1 MASAPRPSLPALTGL
16 RFFAALHVVAFHVT
30 PREGRPG
37 WLGAFLDNGPAS
49 VTLFFVL
56 SGFVLAQ
63 AYLGSASPG
72 PVSRRAFWVA
82 RLARIYPVYLLGL
95 VLEAPPFFLAI
106 LRQEGGW
113 TLPALQRLLGVGAAV
128 TSLTQAWI
136 PPAACAWN
144 CPGWSLSAEA
154 FFYLLFPVLAGP
166 LVRLGAKGLGWAAVC
181 LIASSALLYGLWFAG
196 AGGWAGE
203 AALQETWLRVGE
215 YSPLLK
221 LPQFLL
227 GVVLGRA
234 FVLRRPKPTPGT
246 SGRGL
251 VAAGTALGLLWVSWP
266 GQTWAFRDVV
276 LTAVFAWLIWTL
288 ACGHGRLAT
297 FLARAPVVRLGEA
310 SYALYILHVPLAF
323 HARSAE
329 RWSGAA
335 LEQRAPWGYSALAI
349 TSFVLVA
356 LAVHAW
362 LEEPARRWL
371 RNRWTRPRPAPLPVV
386 SGLL

>member
-37 WLGAFLDNGPAS
+37 WLGALLDNGPAS
-49 VTLFFVL
+49 VTLFFIL

-95 VLEAPPFFLAI
+95 VLEAPPFFLAV
-106 LRQEGGW
+106 LRQENGW

-181 LIASSALLYGLWFAG
+181 LIASSALLYGLW
-196 AGGWAGE
+196 
-203 AALQETWLRVGE
+203 
-215 YSPLLK
+215 
-221 LPQFLL
+221 
-227 GVVLGRA
+227 
-234 FVLRRPKPTPGT
+234 
-246 SGRGL
+246 
-251 VAAGTALGLLWVSWP
+251 
-266 GQTWAFRDVV
+266 
-276 LTAVFAWLIWTL
+276 
-288 ACGHGRLAT
+288 
-297 FLARAPVVRLGEA
+297 
-310 SYALYILHVPLAF
+310 
-323 HARSAE
+323 
-329 RWSGAA
+329 
-335 LEQRAPWGYSALAI
+335 
-349 TSFVLVA
+349 
-356 LAVHAW
+356 
-362 LEEPARRWL
+362 
-371 RNRWTRPRPAPLPVV
+371 
-386 SGLL
+386 